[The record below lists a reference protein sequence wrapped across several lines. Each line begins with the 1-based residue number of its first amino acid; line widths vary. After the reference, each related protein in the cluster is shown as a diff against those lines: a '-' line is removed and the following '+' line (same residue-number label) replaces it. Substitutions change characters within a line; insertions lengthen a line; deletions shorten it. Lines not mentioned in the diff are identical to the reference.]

1 MNALKLKYED
11 VLKTEKA
18 DLRRIRELRDL
29 GRELTQ
35 QQKLAVNFKDC
46 RPESAKKAIPLD
58 RREKG
63 MKKQYE
69 QAFSTKSTMSSV
81 QKRPLSSSGKK
92 TAQSDKARS
101 SGAKTQSFAGTNK
114 SIRAEQGGTQ
124 TLQGSLNDTAGKS
137 QMSTASNSV
146 TKMSGTGGIVKTVI
160 LPYDEINNIK
170 AELEYLKDY
179 KARQKSLFEEAIQGY
194 QKDKVIRLQ
203 EYQLKEK
210 DM

>member
-1 MNALKLKYED
+1 
-11 VLKTEKA
+11 
-18 DLRRIRELRDL
+18 
-29 GRELTQ
+29 
-35 QQKLAVNFKDC
+35 
-46 RPESAKKAIPLD
+46 
-58 RREKG
+58 

-69 QAFSTKSTMSSV
+69 QAFSSKSTMSSV

-92 TAQSDKARS
+92 PTQSEKTRN
-101 SGAKTQSFAGTNK
+101 GATKTQSMAGTNK
-114 SIRAEQGGTQ
+114 SLRTEQGGTQ
-124 TLQGSLNDTAGKS
+124 GFQGSLDDSAGRS

-170 AELEYLKDY
+170 SELEYLKDY

-203 EYQLKEK
+203 EFQLKEK
-210 DM
+210 DMLETIASLQGRIKQTEDEGYQISKDFFQYKH